1 MDARE
6 IRSLLPHR
14 YPFLMVDNI
23 TDMNQGESCIG
34 EKKVTLNEP
43 CYANVT
49 DSGDGTELHYPI
61 SLQLESFAQVGALL
75 VLSSRKALNVNESFV
90 MLAGSVRGMKI
101 LSAVEP
107 GNTLVHK
114 VKIVK
119 ELTDT
124 VVIGGEIFARRN
136 NHSNDQIV
144 GEVGSMVI
152 AVRPREGLMPE
163 HS

>member
-1 MDARE
+1 MDART
-6 IRSLLPHR
+6 IRSMLPHR
-14 YPFLMVDNI
+14 YPFLMVDTI
-23 TDMNQGESCIG
+23 TEINQSESCVG

-49 DSGDGTELHYPI
+49 DDGDGTELHYPV

-75 VLSSRKALNVNESFV
+75 VLNDRKALNVEESFV

-101 LSAVEP
+101 FSTVEP
-107 GNTLVHK
+107 GDTLVHK

-119 ELTDT
+119 ELADT
-124 VVIGGEIFARRN
+124 VVIGGEIFARR
-136 NHSNDQIV
+136 SDFTDDLLV
-144 GEVGSMVI
+144 SEVGSMVI
-152 AVRPREGLMPE
+152 AVRPREGLMPG